1 MDINNICRYNIV
13 PTKVNLEEIEEIQK
27 LHEEVE
33 EFIEAIY
40 IKDNEAII
48 SEAFDIIQ
56 VVTNLMLQHKGIK
69 VQEIREG
76 NIEHI
81 HKIDTYIKTKKH
93 QMDYMDEKEYR

>member
-1 MDINNICRYNIV
+1 MGIRYNIV
-13 PTKVNLEEIEEIQK
+13 PTKVNFEEIEEIQK

-93 QMDYMDEKEYR
+93 QMEYMDEKEYR

>member
-1 MDINNICRYNIV
+1 MSIRYNIV

>member
-1 MDINNICRYNIV
+1 MGIRYNIV

-81 HKIDTYIKTKKH
+81 HKIDTYIKIKKH
-93 QMDYMDEKEYR
+93 QMEYMDEKEYR

>member
-1 MDINNICRYNIV
+1 MGIRYNIV

-93 QMDYMDEKEYR
+93 QMDYMDKKEYR

>member
-1 MDINNICRYNIV
+1 MGIRYNIV

-40 IKDNEAII
+40 IKDNEATV

-93 QMDYMDEKEYR
+93 QMEYMDEKEYR

>member
-1 MDINNICRYNIV
+1 MGVRYNIV

-93 QMDYMDEKEYR
+93 QMEYMDEKECK

>member
-1 MDINNICRYNIV
+1 MGIRYNIV

-93 QMDYMDEKEYR
+93 QMDYMDEKEYK

>member
-1 MDINNICRYNIV
+1 MGIRYNIV

-81 HKIDTYIKTKKH
+81 HKIDIYIKTKKH
-93 QMDYMDEKEYR
+93 QMEYMDEKEYR

>member
-1 MDINNICRYNIV
+1 MGIRYNIV

-33 EFIEAIY
+33 EFIEDIY
-40 IKDNEAII
+40 IKDNESTV

-93 QMDYMDEKEYR
+93 QMEYMDEKEYR

>member
-1 MDINNICRYNIV
+1 MGIRYNIV

-40 IKDNEAII
+40 IKGNEAII

-93 QMDYMDEKEYR
+93 QMEYMDEKEYR

>member
-1 MDINNICRYNIV
+1 MGIRYNIV

-69 VQEIREG
+69 AQEIREG

-93 QMDYMDEKEYR
+93 QMEYMDEKEYR

>member
-1 MDINNICRYNIV
+1 MGIRYNIV

-93 QMDYMDEKEYR
+93 QME

>member
-1 MDINNICRYNIV
+1 MGIRYNIV

-93 QMDYMDEKEYR
+93 QMEYMDENEYR

>member
-1 MDINNICRYNIV
+1 MSIRYNIV

-93 QMDYMDEKEYR
+93 QMEYMDEKEYR

>member
-1 MDINNICRYNIV
+1 MGIRYNIV
-13 PTKVNLEEIEEIQK
+13 PTKVNLNLDDEINK
-27 LHEEVE
+27 LSEEVE

>member
-1 MDINNICRYNIV
+1 MGIRYNIV

-40 IKDNEAII
+40 IKDSEAII

-56 VVTNLMLQHKGIK
+56 VVTSLMLQHKGIK

-93 QMDYMDEKEYR
+93 QMEYMDEKEYR

>member
-1 MDINNICRYNIV
+1 MGIRYNIV

-93 QMDYMDEKEYR
+93 QMEYMDEKEYR

>member
-1 MDINNICRYNIV
+1 MGIRYNIV
-13 PTKVNLEEIEEIQK
+13 PTKVILEEIEEIQK
-27 LHEEVE
+27 LLEEVE

-48 SEAFDIIQ
+48 GEAFDIIQ

>member
-1 MDINNICRYNIV
+1 MGIRYNIV
-13 PTKVNLEEIEEIQK
+13 PTKVNLNLDDEINK
-27 LHEEVE
+27 LSEEVK
-33 EFIEAIY
+33 EFIQALRYEDKEATV
-40 IKDNEAII
+40 

-93 QMDYMDEKEYR
+93 QMDYMDKKEYR

>member
-1 MDINNICRYNIV
+1 MGIRYNIV

-93 QMDYMDEKEYR
+93 QMDYMDENEYR